1 MYRKQT
7 GVFSRLALLSSLSLT
22 YSSTITSFSS
32 PQTSPFIFLPFSFL
46 LPLLNLP
53 SPFHSTS
60 SLFSSSSFTSSSN
73 FSVQLPPLFLP
84 PPSPLPSLL
93 HLLLSSSP
101 PPTLPFPLPPGPSM
115 YPLPSALRCCLLICN
130 TQRPSLQCMWRHHQT
145 MGHQGTLSKTGKT
158 RFTRQHMH
166 V

>member
-7 GVFSRLALLSSLSLT
+7 GVFSRLALLFSLSLT
-22 YSSTITSFSS
+22 YSSTFTSFSS

-53 SPFHSTS
+53 SSSHFTS
-60 SLFSSSSFTSSSN
+60 SLFSSFSFTSSSN

-93 HLLLSSSP
+93 HLLLFSLLPYLLP
-101 PPTLPFPLPPGPSM
+101 PPRPQCVPSTLRTTMLSPHLQHIKTFSSVHVASPSNNGT
-115 YPLPSALRCCLLICN
+115 SRN
-130 TQRPSLQCMWRHHQT
+130 T
-145 MGHQGTLSKTGKT
+145 
-158 RFTRQHMH
+158 